1 MEQGP
6 AGSAKMKLCP
16 PCKASSQPYRQA
28 RLRARAIIAR
38 AHRNTSDE
46 ALTLEGCWN
55 LTTSPVDIHLVR
67 WKKTETHT
75 AVLCRNSAKAG
86 STSASSTAR
95 KRLNSSGEIGEL
107 PQRFLLAKHL
117 PAMARFRQLR
127 LYTTD
132 VTLSVTDM

>member
-1 MEQGP
+1 MPNPHPSLTG
-6 AGSAKMKLCP
+6 
-16 PCKASSQPYRQA
+16 A
-28 RLRARAIIAR
+28 RSRAIIAR
-38 AHRNTSDE
+38 ARRNTRQG
-46 ALTLEGCWN
+46 AGVGKGCRDVPTN

-67 WKKTETHT
+67 WDKRKLTRQCLAGLGGSWED
-75 AVLCRNSAKAG
+75 G
-86 STSASSTAR
+86 STSASRTAR

-107 PQRFLLAKHL
+107 PQAHLLAKRL